1 MRGAAAFALL
11 LAACAVEDGGEP
23 AGDARSTPVAADA
36 DTPVSSDDPL
46 PPAYTP
52 QGPTPDCPI
61 LGSSDW
67 AATVIGIP
75 PDAGDRLRITGRIT
89 VPGAGWHLELTA
101 GPVLE
106 IHPPIQ
112 RIELKAAPSEEGGT
126 TGSETLGV
134 RGEFPALAEYG
145 AVEIHCGDRRLA
157 TVRDIAWTQ

>member
-1 MRGAAAFALL
+1 MRSGAAVFALL

-23 AGDARSTPVAADA
+23 AGNAGSTPVAADA
-36 DTPVSSDDPL
+36 DTPVSSDDAL

-75 PDAGDRLRITGRIT
+75 PDAGDRLRITGRVT

-112 RIELKAAPSEEGGT
+112 RIELEAAPPKEGAT
-126 TGSETLGV
+126 RPETLSV
-134 RGEFPALAEYG
+134 RGEFPAC

-157 TVRDIAWTQ
+157 TITDIAWTQ